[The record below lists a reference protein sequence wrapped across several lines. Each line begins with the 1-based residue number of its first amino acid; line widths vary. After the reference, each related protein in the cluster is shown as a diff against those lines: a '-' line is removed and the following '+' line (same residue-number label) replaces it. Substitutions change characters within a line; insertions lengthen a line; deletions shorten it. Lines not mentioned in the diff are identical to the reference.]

1 MPVGDIIICFIQF
14 KFFRFFI
21 APWLFIL
28 LYFTALAKDIIEN
41 HFDNYSKHLCKGL
54 QEQIY
59 ALTNQKEE
67 LTWQLSQRLTNSS
80 EVPSTNS
87 KAKLENSLKTA
98 YQNLVSFK
106 FATNSFAYICEY
118 IHKLSAQKLDGYLII
133 YLVRSVC

>member
-1 MPVGDIIICFIQF
+1 MKK
-14 KFFRFFI
+14 KFWESFSARRRYNHLLYSIYFFFFFFI
-21 APWLFIL
+21 STWLFIL

-80 EVPSTNS
+80 EVPSTNN

-106 FATNSFAYICEY
+106 FATNSFAYICEDIHTY
-118 IHKLSAQKLDGYLII
+118 IHT
-133 YLVRSVC
+133 